1 MKPARV
7 IGGFLIILC
16 AGIMLYTILG
26 AVATVWGVSQFNEFP
41 LTVKLFL
48 PVIFG
53 TLAIVLGVMGV
64 SRLRQRRGQSPS
76 QPQGAE
82 RHN

>member
-1 MKPARV
+1 MKVGRI

-16 AGIMLYTILG
+16 AGIMLYTIQG
-26 AVATVWGVSQFNEFP
+26 AVATVWGVSQISEFP

-64 SRLRQRRGQSPS
+64 SRLRRRGQSPH
-76 QPQGAE
+76 QPQNAE
-82 RHN
+82 RHS

>member
-1 MKPARV
+1 MKPARI

-16 AGIMLYTILG
+16 AGIMLYTIQG
-26 AVATVWGVSQFNEFP
+26 AVAIVWGVAQFSEIP
-41 LTVKLFL
+41 ITVKLFL

-64 SRLRQRRGQSPS
+64 SRLRRRGQPPP

-82 RHN
+82 RHS

>member
-1 MKPARV
+1 MKVGRI

-16 AGIMLYTILG
+16 AGIMLYTIQG
-26 AVATVWGVSQFNEFP
+26 AVATVWGVSQFSGFP

-64 SRLRQRRGQSPS
+64 SRLRRRGQSPP
-76 QPQGAE
+76 QPQNAE
-82 RHN
+82 RHS